1 MYIKAISERASKG
14 QGGNK
19 EIITTLFLEN
29 KFEVGRVVMTYNEFE
44 GYKIY
49 YYPINENCT
58 EQKIN
63 SGRVLLYE
71 TKDKKQKT
79 VKCEF
84 CGKTDCDSLLDEET
98 ICKETIPF

>member
-1 MYIKAISERASKG
+1 MYVKSTSERASKG

-29 KFEVGRVVMTYNEFE
+29 KFEVGRVVMTFE
-44 GYKIY
+44 DNKYIVY

-79 VKCEF
+79 
-84 CGKTDCDSLLDEET
+84 
-98 ICKETIPF
+98 I